1 MAVYGEPPKGR
12 GNTTQHSVRATNRL
26 WGAYRAYR
34 ESIESNASE
43 GLRLHMI
50 RELDQAGK
58 LTADMLAPDN
68 PQT

>member
-1 MAVYGEPPKGR
+1 MAANDALSKAR

-26 WGAYRAYR
+26 WGAYREHR

-58 LTADMLAPDN
+58 LTADMLAPDD